1 MKSLVG
7 VEVLQQLGIDYVR
20 DASTLGALSEQA
32 LNYLFR
38 NGELIF
44 LEKDDVLFRL
54 GDGADCFH
62 VVLQGSIRLVKPRR
76 DGRIAHIR
84 DYPFGHEIGFV
95 AMIGL
100 HGRIGNALANEPSCL
115 LRVSYGLFDALHDE
129 LPNDFGI
136 LLLNLSREMSRRLRD
151 ADNRLADAGVDD
163 WSVAH

>member
-20 DASTLGALSEQA
+20 DASTLGALSEGA
-32 LNYLFR
+32 LRYLFN
-38 NGELIF
+38 NGELIS
-44 LEKDDVLFRL
+44 LDKDDVLFRL
-54 GDGADCFH
+54 GDCADSFH
-62 VVLQGSIRLVKPRR
+62 VVLQGSVRLVKPRH
-76 DGRIAHIR
+76 DGSSAHIR
-84 DYPFGHEIGFV
+84 DYTFGHEIGFV

-100 HGRIGNALANEPSCL
+100 HGRVGDVLANEPSYL
-115 LRVSYGLFDALHDE
+115 LRVSCGLFDALHNE
-129 LPNDFGI
+129 MPNDFGI